1 MSSSR
6 RRTRSDGR
14 DIVITNVDIDNL
26 LRAKAAIYA
35 GFLRTGGERRR
46 SAGNGRAVLIGGSF
60 GKYINVEKAVEI
72 GLLPDMPWDRFRVP
86 GQHVGARGRICRC
99 SIAMQRDRVKEIA
112 ARMTYIELSADNTF
126 YEAFMSALVPAPHR
140 SFTLPDG
147 GSDDVSQGGKTM
159 YIIGENIHIISDKVK
174 EALKERDAK
183 FFQELAVKQ
192 VEAGAQA
199 LDLNLGPRKKDWEEV
214 FPWMVETVEAVV
226 DVPLS
231 FDSTNILG
239 IEAGLKKIT
248 KAQPIIN
255 STSAEP
261 ERLGEGAAAG
271 EAVQRPPGRPDD
283 GASGIPVGADERV
296 NIAIEDLIPRMLEI
310 DYPISDLIIDPLVL
324 TVSGCQ
330 EYCPHLIEAV
340 RTLRYA
346 WDPPPAISVGLSNV
360 SNAVPAENRPLINR
374 VYCAMLMG
382 VGLQMM
388 IADPLDEQL
397 EERHPHHRRA
407 RRPAPPSGGCT

>member
-1 MSSSR
+1 
-6 RRTRSDGR
+6 
-14 DIVITNVDIDNL
+14 
-26 LRAKAAIYA
+26 
-35 GFLRTGGERRR
+35 
-46 SAGNGRAVLIGGSF
+46 
-60 GKYINVEKAVEI
+60 
-72 GLLPDMPWDRFRVP
+72 
-86 GQHVGARGRICRC
+86 
-99 SIAMQRDRVKEIA
+99 
-112 ARMTYIELSADNTF
+112 
-126 YEAFMSALVPAPHR
+126 
-140 SFTLPDG
+140 
-147 GSDDVSQGGKTM
+147 M
-159 YIIGENIHIISDKVK
+159 YIIGENIHIISEKVK

-183 FFQELAVKQ
+183 FFQGQAVKQ

-261 ERLGEGAAAG
+261 ERLEKVPVLAKQYNARLIALTMGS
-271 EAVQRPPGRPDD
+271 
-283 GASGIPVGADERV
+283 SGIPVGADERV
-296 NIAIEDLIPRMLEI
+296 NIAIEALIPRLLEI

-340 RTLRYA
+340 RTLQVI

-374 VYCAMLMG
+374 VYGAMLMG

-388 IADPLDEQL
+388 IANPLDEEL
-397 EERHPHHRRA
+397 KDVIRIIETRDSSTAVGRLYLALHDRIAAMEELQIDDVDMHDPEQVA
-407 RRPAPPSGGCT
+407 IWKTVQILLNKVIYADSYLQQAAMA